1 MAVDSALA
9 PPSPTVHRSRVM
21 ATRVAS
27 VIAVLAACALATVA
41 AKAPGTASAVSYL
54 AKYSPDRL
62 ADGRVW
68 TLPTSAFLLGHP
80 RMIGPTTF
88 FTVLFFLP
96 YVLRCGI
103 LRAGIVA
110 MSGHLLA
117 TLVVAAVVLP
127 AAALG
132 SPTYLTVA
140 HTLDYGASA
149 ALAACAGGLVVVI
162 GRRRPTPAGIVLV
175 LVTMWFVGQIAL
187 NRHPLADVPDVE
199 HLVAL
204 STGVFL
210 EWWLTR
216 RTAARAAVARVAVVP
231 RIPVVRPGA

>member
-1 MAVDSALA
+1 MTANAALA
-9 PPSPTVHRSRVM
+9 PTSRPPVGHRTRVM

-27 VIAVLAACALATVA
+27 VVAVLGACALLTIAG
-41 AKAPGTASAVSYL
+41 KASGTASAVGYL

-96 YVLRCGI
+96 YVLCRGI
-103 LRAGIVA
+103 VRAGIVA
-110 MSGHLLA
+110 MSGHLLS

-132 SPTYLTVA
+132 SPTYLSVA

-162 GRRRPTPAGIVLV
+162 GRRWPTLAGIVLA
-175 LVTMWFVGQIAL
+175 LVTLWFVRQIAL

-204 STGVFL
+204 ATGVFL
-210 EWWLTR
+210 EWWLDR
-216 RTAARAAVARVAVVP
+216 RAAARAAAS
-231 RIPVVRPGA
+231 RIAAVRPGA

>member
-1 MAVDSALA
+1 MSAAV
-9 PPSPTVHRSRVM
+9 V
-21 ATRVAS
+21 
-27 VIAVLAACALATVA
+27 AVLGACTLVTVA
-41 AKAPGTASAVSYL
+41 GKMSGTASAVSYL

-62 ADGRVW
+62 AHGRVW

-96 YVLRCGI
+96 YVLCRGI
-103 LRAGIVA
+103 VRAGVVA
-110 MSGHLLA
+110 MSGHLLS

-132 SPTYLTVA
+132 SPTYLSVA
-140 HTLDYGASA
+140 HKLDYGTSA

-162 GRRRPTPAGIVLV
+162 GRRRPRLAGIVLA
-175 LVTMWFVGQIAL
+175 LVTLWFVREFAL
-187 NRHPLADVPDVE
+187 YRHPSTDVPDVE

-204 STGVFL
+204 ATGVFL
-210 EWWLTR
+210 EWWLSR
-216 RTAARAAVARVAVVP
+216 RAAARAAAS
-231 RIPVVRPGA
+231 RIPAIGRGE